1 LTVYYFVILAEAG
14 IYFFD
19 TYLSK
24 SLQSLENL
32 VGYTNTIDFATL
44 ERKSRTFL
52 IHKIISPLL
61 RGIKGELYF
70 SPDFRSYP

>member
-1 LTVYYFVILAEAG
+1 MFTGYSWFSLTVYYFIILAEAG

-44 ERKSRTFL
+44 WEEEQNFPYS
-52 IHKIISPLL
+52 
-61 RGIKGELYF
+61 
-70 SPDFRSYP
+70 